1 MYYNITIIDK
11 KNKILF
17 QARWGGWF
25 LMYEDKF
32 DDQKIDNEEKLDNE
46 DKYENEEI
54 IEKDKIP
61 EDIPLSIYKEEGK
74 KKKKFKGSLLSYM
87 ALALVASFIGGFIS
101 TYMGPGLYDKV
112 LSNPKSNEYLSQTVN
127 INPNDDMNTVSA
139 VVKKAIGSVVG
150 ITTLETQEFM
160 FGPRDVE
167 GLGSGVIVDSNGY
180 ILTNSHVVANG
191 NAKEITVLLDN
202 GDKIAGSVLWSDPL
216 LDLAIVKVDI
226 TNLPAATLGDS
237 DKLEVGELAVAI
249 GNPLGLEFQRSVTS
263 GIISGLNRSVQVD
276 ANNVIED
283 LIQTDASINPGN
295 SGGPLLNKSGEVI
308 GINTAKIQ
316 SAEGLGFSIPIN
328 TTKGII
334 DEVIDKGSYKAVQ
347 LGIEGM
353 EIKDFQNLN
362 RVDMDLEKGVI
373 VLGVQE
379 GSPAEKAK
387 IEKFDLITKLD
398 DVEIESMEG
407 LKKLLYNYREGDQVT
422 LSILRVRDNEE
433 IQIELQF

>member
-1 MYYNITIIDK
+1 MYHDDFNNDYDERDK
-11 KNKILF
+11 K
-17 QARWGGWF
+17 
-25 LMYEDKF
+25 
-32 DDQKIDNEEKLDNE
+32 EET
-46 DKYENEEI
+46 YENKEI
-54 IEKDKIP
+54 DRDDKIP
-61 EDIPLSIYKEEGK
+61 EDLPLNIYKEKEKRK
-74 KKKKFKGSLLSYM
+74 KTFRGSFLSYI
-87 ALALVASFIGGFIS
+87 ALALVASIIGGFIAS
-101 TYMGPGLYDKV
+101 YIGPKLMDRV
-112 LSNPKSNEYLSQTVN
+112 AQDPKSKEYLSQTVN
-127 INPNDDMNTVSA
+127 INPNDDINTVSA

-150 ITTLETQEFM
+150 ITILETQEFM

-167 GLGSGVIVDSNGY
+167 GLGSGVIVDSDGY

-202 GDKIAGSVLWSDPL
+202 GDKISGNVLWSDPL

-263 GIISGLNRSVQVD
+263 GIISGLNRSVQLD
-276 ANNVIED
+276 ANNIIED

-295 SGGPLLNKSGEVI
+295 SGGPLLNSKGEVI
-308 GINTAKIQ
+308 GINTAKIT

-328 TTKGII
+328 TTKAII

-362 RVDMDLEKGVI
+362 RVDMGLEKGII
-373 VLGVQE
+373 VLGIQE

-387 IEKFDLITKLD
+387 IEKFDLITKID
-398 DVEIESMEG
+398 DIEIESMEG

-422 LSILRVRDNEE
+422 LEILRVRDNEE

>member
-1 MYYNITIIDK
+1 MYH
-11 KNKILF
+11 
-17 QARWGGWF
+17 
-25 LMYEDKF
+25 
-32 DDQKIDNEEKLDNE
+32 DDFNNDYDERERREET
-46 DKYENEEI
+46 YENKEI
-54 IEKDKIP
+54 NREDKIP
-61 EDIPLSIYKEEGK
+61 EDLSLNIYKEKEKRK
-74 KKKKFKGSLLSYM
+74 KTFRGSFLSYI
-87 ALALVASFIGGFIS
+87 ALALVASIIGGFIAS
-101 TYMGPGLYDKV
+101 YIGPELIDRV
-112 LSNPKSNEYLSQTVN
+112 AQNPKSKEYLSQTVN
-127 INPNDDMNTVSA
+127 INPNDDINTVSA

-150 ITTLETQEFM
+150 ITTLETQEFI

-167 GLGSGVIVDSNGY
+167 GLGSGVIVDSDGY

-202 GDKIAGSVLWSDPL
+202 GDKISGNVLWSDPL

-263 GIISGLNRSVQVD
+263 GIISGLNRSVQLD
-276 ANNVIED
+276 ANNIIED

-295 SGGPLLNKSGEVI
+295 SGGPLLNSKGEVI
-308 GINTAKIQ
+308 GINTAKIK

-328 TTKGII
+328 TTKAII

-362 RVDMDLEKGVI
+362 RVDMGLEKGII
-373 VLGVQE
+373 VLGIQE

-387 IEKFDLITKLD
+387 IEKFDLITKID
-398 DVEIESMEG
+398 DIEIESMEG
-407 LKKLLYNYREGDQVT
+407 LKTLLYNYREGDQVT
-422 LSILRVRDNEE
+422 LEILRVRDNEE